1 MNNII
6 GKLLDKNVLVRVHTN
21 SVEGKAYCK
30 ESEVGGYISDM
41 MELSAGSMS
50 VMIDANPRS

>member
-6 GKLLDKNVLVRVHTN
+6 GKLLDKSVLVQVHTD
-21 SVEGKAYCK
+21 SVEGKAYCR
-30 ESEVGGYISDM
+30 ESEVGSYISDM